1 MCDIER
7 RFPDYVQQPH
17 YQILNNTTDTLS
29 VIFPMQQNNSTYEI
43 SISELYSHIVKI
55 KPYPHNPNYP
65 VGYLEQWIKCIDG
78 VVQVIPCRIDINNK
92 AIEYM
97 LVVFVEDERKVERGI
112 RLLDKELNGDKEPI
126 KQISEPIIPSLSS
139 PQLVKHLVSEL
150 VRMAWLMKSLPTK
163 IRQERLQQLIK
174 NIKESNDGLVK

>member
-29 VIFPMQQNNSTYEI
+29 VIFPMQQDTSKYEI
-43 SISELYSHIVKI
+43 SVSELYSHIVQI

-78 VVQVIPCRIDINNK
+78 VVKLVPCRIDLDDK
-92 AIEYM
+92 TVEYM

-112 RLLDKELNGDKEPI
+112 RLLDKELNGTKEPV
-126 KQISEPIIPSLSS
+126 KQISEPIAPALNS
-139 PQLVKHLVSEL
+139 PQLVKQLVAEL

-163 IRQERLQQLIK
+163 MRQERLQQLIK
-174 NIKESNDGLVK
+174 SIKESNSGMD

>member
-1 MCDIER
+1 MCDIEK

-29 VIFPMQQNNSTYEI
+29 VIFPMQQDTSKYEI
-43 SISELYSHIVKI
+43 SVSELYSHIVQI
-55 KPYPHNPNYP
+55 KPYPSNPNYP

-78 VVQVIPCRIDINNK
+78 VVELIPCRIDVNDK
-92 AIEYM
+92 TVEYM

-112 RLLDKELNGDKEPI
+112 RLLDKELNGNKEAP
-126 KQISEPIIPSLSS
+126 KQTSESITHSLTS
-139 PQLVKHLVSEL
+139 PQLVKQLVSEL
-150 VRMAWLMKSLPTK
+150 VRMAWLMKNLPTK

-174 NIKESNDGLVK
+174 NIRESNNGVD